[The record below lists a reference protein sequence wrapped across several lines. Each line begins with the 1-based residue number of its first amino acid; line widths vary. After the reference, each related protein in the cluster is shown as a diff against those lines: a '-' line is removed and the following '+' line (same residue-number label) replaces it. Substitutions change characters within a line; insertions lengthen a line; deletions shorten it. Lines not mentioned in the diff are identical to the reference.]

1 MLQDANT
8 YGLADIVTWL
18 KDEWDVGVGMSS
30 VHRDRVREARGQRV
44 NDLVTAK
51 IKAAGEMMQ
60 KAGAGSQWETGL
72 SIAGGITLST
82 LMQYGEESLREL
94 SPGDVIKLLNTMA
107 KLSTAQETNDPGCGG
122 IGEDGRQKTLVV
134 TNKQHSGGRAW
145 QRWLKTRRP

>member
-1 MLQDANT
+1 
-8 YGLADIVTWL
+8 
-18 KDEWDVGVGMSS
+18 MSS

-107 KLSTAQETNDPGCGG
+107 KLSTAQVQRQ
-122 IGEDGRQKTLVV
+122 IGEAKAELARKLTTQVAAASAKMADKKLSSSQISNIVEAVLG
-134 TNKQHSGGRAW
+134 SAG
-145 QRWLKTRRP
+145 